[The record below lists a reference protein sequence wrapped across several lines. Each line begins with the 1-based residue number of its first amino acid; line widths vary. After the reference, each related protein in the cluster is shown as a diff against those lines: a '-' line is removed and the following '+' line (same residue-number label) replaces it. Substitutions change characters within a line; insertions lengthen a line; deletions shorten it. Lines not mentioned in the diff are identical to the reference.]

1 MNRMPVAIAV
11 LGASSME
18 AEIDLN
24 SDRSQWET
32 LKALGAPDPCRWR
45 VDGLAI
51 QKLVA
56 AKLPKSRGAA
66 RP

>member
-18 AEIDLN
+18 AEIDFH
-24 SDRSQWET
+24 SDRSHWET
-32 LKALGAPDPCRWR
+32 PKALGAPDPCRWR

-56 AKLPKSRGAA
+56 TKLGEIQGGR